1 MLTAT
6 DPATAV
12 GTGSD
17 LRDTFAGTRTF
28 LASNRPTL
36 VLIAVAALLNFTVG
50 GVQLIAA
57 LPLVAVAA
65 ATSLS
70 SYRLWQRSKRA
81 AMSNAHACAEVRRFA
96 EAQAALRR
104 AVTLIARETSP
115 EEVCAAL
122 AEELGQF
129 LSAGG
134 TTMVR
139 YEPDGTVNDV
149 ASWGEC
155 NAGSPVSSRL
165 FVGGQNI
172 ASLVHR
178 TGRPARICESA
189 ETTGP
194 LEAYAGNLDVRSA
207 VGTPIIVEGRLWG
220 AMIAVSRR
228 AEPLPAGTEP
238 RLEEFTDLV
247 AAAISNVEARSELAA
262 SRARI
267 VAAADAERR
276 RVVRDLHDGA
286 QQRLVHTVIT
296 LKLARQA
303 LESEEVV
310 APALLAEALDH
321 AQHATDELRDL
332 AHGVLPAVLT
342 RGGLHPG
349 VESLASRMSVPVE
362 IEISVGRLPSR
373 IEATA
378 YFVVAEALTNVT
390 KHASARG
397 ATVSARIE
405 DDTFRVTVR
414 DDGVGGAR
422 RDGSGLLGLADRLA
436 ILDGRLHVGSPPEGG
451 TLVVADIPLRDHS
464 GNPIERSCRQPQD
477 SSLSAQTRRTAT

>member
-50 GVQLIAA
+50 GVRLIAA

-65 ATSLS
+65 AASLS
-70 SYRLWQRSKRA
+70 SYRLWHRSKRA
-81 AMSNAHACAEVRRFA
+81 EMSNAHARAEVRRFA
-96 EAQAALRR
+96 TEQAALRR
-104 AVTLIARETSP
+104 GVTLIAREASS
-115 EEVCAAL
+115 EEVFAAVT
-122 AEELGQF
+122 EELGRL
-129 LSAGG
+129 LSIGG

-139 YEPDGTVNDV
+139 YEPDRTVSVV

-155 NAGSPVSSRL
+155 KAGSPVGARL
-165 FVGGQNI
+165 IVAGQDI

-178 TGRPARICESA
+178 TGRPARIGGYA
-189 ETTGP
+189 KATGP
-194 LEAYAGNLDVRSA
+194 LGAYAHNLGFRSA
-207 VGTPIIVEGRLWG
+207 VGTPIVVEGRLWG
-220 AMIAVSRR
+220 TMIAASRQ
-228 AEPLPAGTEP
+228 AEPLPVGTE
-238 RLEEFTDLV
+238 RRIEEFTELV
-247 AAAISNVEARSELAA
+247 AAAISNDEARSELAA

-286 QQRLVHTVIT
+286 QQRLVHTVVT

-303 LESEEVV
+303 LDNDEAV
-310 APALLAEALDH
+310 AQALVAEALDH
-321 AQHATDELRDL
+321 AQHATAELREL
-332 AHGVLPAVLT
+332 AHGVLPASLT
-342 RGGLHPG
+342 HGGLCPG
-349 VESLASRMSVPVE
+349 IEALASRMSVPVRVE
-362 IEISVGRLPSR
+362 VAVDRLPAR

-378 YFVVAEALTNVT
+378 YFVVAEALTNVA
-390 KHASARG
+390 KHARANGAAVTARVENN
-397 ATVSARIE
+397 TL
-405 DDTFRVTVR
+405 RVVVR

-436 ILDGRLHVGSPPEGG
+436 ALDGRLCVETAAEGG
-451 TLVVADIPLRDHS
+451 SLVVADIPLRDELAQS
-464 GNPIERSCRQPQD
+464 DRALGVGSC
-477 SSLSAQTRRTAT
+477 